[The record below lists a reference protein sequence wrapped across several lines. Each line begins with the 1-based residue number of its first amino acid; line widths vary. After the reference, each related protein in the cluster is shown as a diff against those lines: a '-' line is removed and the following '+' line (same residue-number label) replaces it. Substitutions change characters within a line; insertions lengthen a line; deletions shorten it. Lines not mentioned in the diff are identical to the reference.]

1 MTPVQWDSDQEEA
14 GAGFTEKAM
23 TEAMRATLR
32 PQSLL
37 GDLPAELTLG
47 MRLRRELAEPGHPI

>member
-1 MTPVQWDSDQEEA
+1 MTLFQWDPDLEEK
-14 GAGFTEKAM
+14 GVGLSEKSVD
-23 TEAMRATLR
+23 EAIRATLA

-47 MRLRRELAEPGHPI
+47 MRLRREQIGRAHV